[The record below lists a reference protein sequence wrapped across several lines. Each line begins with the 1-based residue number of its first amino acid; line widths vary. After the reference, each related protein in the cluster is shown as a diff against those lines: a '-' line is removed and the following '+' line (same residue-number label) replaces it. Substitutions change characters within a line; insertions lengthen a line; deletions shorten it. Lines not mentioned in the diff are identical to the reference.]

1 MWSWLPDAASV
12 LDFVSAALG
21 VILAGLAVAKKVRRG
36 EPPASGTDDEDK

>member
-21 VILAGLAVAKKVRRG
+21 VVLAALAVAKKVRRE
-36 EPPASGTDDEDK
+36 EPPAPGTDDEGK